1 MFSASAG
8 APVAGDHPDL
18 RKAPLHGLRRAVVR
32 GVVEHQDLVL
42 DPRGVG
48 AADGLQAGEQELP
61 AVGVHHAVGQL
72 HQPKSSRMRVQIVD
86 PPAYTPPYD
95 RSLCAALARAG
106 AEVELVTSRFAHGPV
121 PPAEGYRVSE
131 SFYRRTAQASPQ
143 KRGRR
148 ALKLAEHL
156 TDMLRYRRDGGRADV
171 VHYQWL
177 TVPGLD
183 SRLLPAARP
192 RVLTAH
198 GWLRE
203 EAWRERPG
211 RGLRRLWDR
220 MDAIVTLSEHGARRL
235 REQAGIPA
243 ERVRVI
249 PHGAF
254 DYLTRIPDPQPLPD
268 ELAAV
273 DGPVIL
279 CFGLIRPY
287 KGVDLL
293 LEAFRS
299 VEGAE
304 LWVVG
309 RPLGVSLDAVA
320 RARLTGAG
328 PSPLRAPIRLR
339 QRAAR
344 LLSPRRPGRPASPR
358 RRAVGRALRGARLR
372 EAGGD
377 ERRRRFRRSRRARSR
392 TAGARRRSRGAR
404 RDAERAARRP
414 RSPRTACRPPP
425 ARPPPA
431 PTPGTPSPPR
441 RWRSIGS

>member
-1 MFSASAG
+1 
-8 APVAGDHPDL
+8 
-18 RKAPLHGLRRAVVR
+18 
-32 GVVEHQDLVL
+32 
-42 DPRGVG
+42 
-48 AADGLQAGEQELP
+48 
-61 AVGVHHAVGQL
+61 
-72 HQPKSSRMRVQIVD
+72 MRVQIVD
-86 PPAYTPPYD
+86 PPAYTAPYD

-106 AEVELVTSRFAHGPV
+106 TDVELVTSRFTHGPV
-121 PPAEGYRVSE
+121 PAAEGYRVSE
-131 SFYRRTAQASPQ
+131 AFYRRSAGAASRA
-143 KRGRR
+143 RGRR

-156 TDMLRYRRDGGRADV
+156 ADMLRYRRDKGRPDL

-183 SRLLPAARP
+183 SLLLPAVRP

-235 REQAGIPA
+235 RDQAGIPA

-254 DYLTRIPDPQPLPD
+254 DYLTRLPDPLPLPD

-273 DGPVIL
+273 EGPVIL

-287 KGVDLL
+287 KGVDVL
-293 LEAFRS
+293 LEAFRA

-309 RPLGVSLDAVA
+309 RPLGMSLDPLRELASRAAGRVRFVPRFVSDQELPAYFRRADVVVLPHRDAEQSGVLYVALAFAKPIVMSAVGGFGEVAEFGAGRLVAPGDPEALAAALNELLADPAARERLSVAAREAAAGPYSWDAVA
-320 RARLTGAG
+320 AETL
-328 PSPLRAPIRLR
+328 
-339 QRAAR
+339 
-344 LLSPRRPGRPASPR
+344 
-358 RRAVGRALRGARLR
+358 ALYR
-372 EAGGD
+372 EL
-377 ERRRRFRRSRRARSR
+377 
-392 TAGARRRSRGAR
+392 
-404 RDAERAARRP
+404 
-414 RSPRTACRPPP
+414 
-425 ARPPPA
+425 
-431 PTPGTPSPPR
+431 
-441 RWRSIGS
+441 IG